1 MKQLTLYICVWLC
14 SLSLK
19 TIAHTQTDSLLSA
32 TQIVTDHASLIP
44 GLTKDQLNR
53 PVLSWVEQL
62 PENRFRM
69 RYAISTN
76 NGKSFEAPVIVT
88 PSITLSPH
96 AENAP
101 KLVFKPSG
109 EIIAVWGVTS
119 TSLQQGIEK
128 KEGSDEH
135 SYHNGPNTIKSVPKS
150 KYAGQVY
157 YSQSFDDGK
166 NWTTARP
173 LVNDP
178 EGNDQRYFDVALNQE
193 GEAVIIWLDN
203 RKKSTKEGSALF
215 MATTYQQ
222 EGFQQQ
228 HKIAETTCQ
237 CCRTKLLIDQQNR
250 IHVVYR
256 TILEDSIRDM
266 VHQVSSD
273 GGKSFSTP
281 KRIHDDN
288 WIVKS
293 CPHTGPTMTINQ
305 SGLHFAWYSASPK
318 KATYFTSSTNNGSSF
333 TGFTTLSE
341 TARHPQMHTQSN
353 QLIGVVWDEVHRM
366 GETPATGI
374 GMEWKDRDGK
384 TILRLNLTNPEE
396 MAAYPVI
403 LPLEEAFLVAYQ
415 VKTPEGQRIGWK
427 ITAPPN
433 TKTP

>member
-1 MKQLTLYICVWLC
+1 
-14 SLSLK
+14 
-19 TIAHTQTDSLLSA
+19 
-32 TQIVTDHASLIP
+32 
-44 GLTKDQLNR
+44 
-53 PVLSWVEQL
+53 
-62 PENRFRM
+62 M

-318 KATYFTSSTNNGSSF
+318 KATYFTSSMNNGSSF

-341 TARHPQMHTQSN
+341 IARHPQMHTQSN

>member
-318 KATYFTSSTNNGSSF
+318 KATYFTSSMNNGSSF

-341 TARHPQMHTQSN
+341 IARHPQMHTQSN

-384 TILRLNLTNPEE
+384 TILRINLTNPEE
-396 MAAYPVI
+396 MAAYPVV

>member
-1 MKQLTLYICVWLC
+1 MKQLTLYLCVWLC
-14 SLSLK
+14 SWSLK
-19 TIAHTQTDSLLSA
+19 TTAHEQTDSLRS
-32 TQIVTDHASLIP
+32 VTKIIADHVSLIP
-44 GLTKDQLNR
+44 GLTKDHLKR

-62 PENRFRM
+62 TENRFRM

-119 TSLQQGIEK
+119 TSLQQGIYN

-135 SYHNGPNTIKSVPKS
+135 SHHDGPNTLKSAPKS
-150 KYAGQVY
+150 KYAGQIY
-157 YSQSFDDGK
+157 YSQSFDEGK

-178 EGNDQRYFDVALNQE
+178 EGNDQRYFDVALNQD
-193 GEAVIIWLDN
+193 GEVIIIWLDN
-203 RKKSTKEGSALF
+203 RKTGNQEGSALF

-228 HKIAETTCQ
+228 HKISETTCQ
-237 CCRTKLLIDQQNR
+237 CCRTKLLIDPQNR

-256 TILEDSIRDM
+256 AILQDSIRDM
-266 VHQVSSD
+266 VHQVSTD
-273 GGKSFSTP
+273 GGKIFSTP
-281 KRIHDDN
+281 KRIHEDN
-288 WIVKS
+288 WIVKT

-305 SGLHFAWYSASPK
+305 TGLHFAWYSASPK
-318 KATYFTSSTNNGSSF
+318 KATYFTSSTDNGGSF

-341 TARHPQMHTQSN
+341 SARHPQMNTLAN
-353 QLIGVVWDEVHRM
+353 QLIGIVWDEVLRM
-366 GETPATGI
+366 GEKSATGI
-374 GMEWKDRDGK
+374 GMEWKSREGK
-384 TILRLNLTNPEE
+384 TIGKLALTSPEE

-403 LPLEEAFLVAYQ
+403 LPLEDAFLVAYQ
-415 VKTPEGQRIGWK
+415 VKTPVGQRIGWR
-427 ITAPPN
+427 IAVPPN
-433 TKTP
+433 AKTP

>member
-318 KATYFTSSTNNGSSF
+318 KATYFTSSMNNGSSF

-341 TARHPQMHTQSN
+341 IARHPQMHTQSN